1 MIEVFPCDNE
11 LISTVFLVPKKTGD
25 FRPVINLKPLNQ
37 FVEKIHFKMEN
48 IHMALNCISPWNF
61 MVSID
66 LKDAY
71 FSVPI
76 FQPHRRY
83 LRFLWNL
90 KGYKFT
96 CLPFGY
102 SLSPRVGTKIFK
114 RIIIADF
121 RFLGFRVVIFIDDLI
136 LIASSYDE
144 CLQQLEILKSTLCE
158 LGFTVN
164 IEKSQLVPVNEILYL
179 GFLINSIAMT
189 LHLPADKLMKI
200 VSACKAL
207 LAMHQPSVRD
217 VAKVTG
223 LLVSAL
229 PAVNYI
235 EMHYRSLEL
244 CKTQTLSDSLEYDTT
259 LSLSSQARSDLQWV
273 IENITQCNGRLD
285 IYIQSDASLIG
296 WGAVNGSL
304 SASGRW
310 SQNESKHHINY
321 LELLASFHALQCFVS
336 NSRSIHVR
344 LALDNS
350 TAVAYIN
357 NMGGVRSPLLD
368 SLSTSI
374 WEWCKLRDIF
384 ITAQHIPGK
393 ANNQTT
399 YSKVF
404 FYMGCF

>member
-1 MIEVFPCDNE
+1 MIESEIKKLISKGAVTEVSPCDNE
-11 LISTVFLVPKKTGD
+11 FIFTVFLVPKKTGD

-37 FVEKIHFKMEN
+37 FVEKIHFKLEN
-48 IHMALNCISPWNF
+48 IRMALNCISPGDF

-76 FQPHRRY
+76 FQPHRKY
-83 LRFLWNL
+83 LRFLWNF
-90 KGYKFT
+90 KCCEFT

-102 SLSPRVGTKIFK
+102 SLAPRVFATIFK
-114 RIIIADF
+114 PVIAYF
-121 RFLGFRVVIFIDDLI
+121 RFLGFRVIIFIDDLI
-136 LIASSYDE
+136 LIASSYYE
-144 CLQQLEILKSTLCE
+144 CLQQLILCE

-164 IEKSQLVPVNEILYL
+164 VEKSQLVPVNEILYL
-179 GFLINSIAMT
+179 GFIINSIALR
-189 LHLPADKLMKI
+189 LHLPAVKLEKI

-207 LAMHQPSVRD
+207 LAKPQPSVRG

-229 PAVNYI
+229 PAVNYL
-235 EMHYRSLEL
+235 EMHSRSLEL
-244 CKTQTLSDSLEYDTT
+244 CKTQTLSGSLDYDKI

-273 IENITQCNGRLD
+273 IENITQCNGRLFQVPKID
-285 IYIQSDASLIG
+285 TYIQSDASLIG
-296 WGAVNGSL
+296 WGAVSGSL

-310 SQNESKHHINY
+310 SQSESKHHINY

-344 LALDNS
+344 LAVDNS

-368 SLSTSI
+368 
-374 WEWCKLRDIF
+374 
-384 ITAQHIPGK
+384 
-393 ANNQTT
+393 
-399 YSKVF
+399 
-404 FYMGCF
+404 

>member
-1 MIEVFPCDNE
+1 MTEVSPCDNE
-11 LISTVFLVPKKTGD
+11 FISKVFLVPKKTGD
-25 FRPVINLKPLNQ
+25 FRSVINLKPLNQ

-48 IHMALNCISPWNF
+48 IHMALNCISPGDF
-61 MVSID
+61 MVSVD

-83 LRFLWNL
+83 LRFLWNF
-90 KGYKFT
+90 KRYEFT
-96 CLPFGY
+96 CLPFSY
-102 SLSPRVGTKIFK
+102 SLAPRVFTKIFNP
-114 RIIIADF
+114 IIAYF
-121 RFLGFRVVIFIDDLI
+121 RFLGFRVVIFIHDLI

-164 IEKSQLVPVNEILYL
+164 LEKSQLVPVNEILYL

-200 VSACKAL
+200 ISAGKTL
-207 LAMHQPSVRD
+207 LAKHQPSVMD

-229 PAVNYI
+229 PAVNYLK
-235 EMHYRSLEL
+235 MHYSSLEL
-244 CKTQTLSDSLEYDTT
+244 CNTQTLSGSLEYDTT

-273 IENITQCNGRLD
+273 IENITQCNGRLFQVPKID
-285 IYIQSDASLIG
+285 IYIQSDASLNR

-310 SQNESKHHINY
+310 SQSESKHHINY
-321 LELLASFHALQCFVS
+321 LELLVSFHALQCFVS
-336 NSRSIHVR
+336 NSCV
-344 LALDNS
+344 
-350 TAVAYIN
+350 
-357 NMGGVRSPLLD
+357 
-368 SLSTSI
+368 
-374 WEWCKLRDIF
+374 
-384 ITAQHIPGK
+384 
-393 ANNQTT
+393 
-399 YSKVF
+399 
-404 FYMGCF
+404 